1 MAVLLTGAIQKITYT
16 SKPGKRFKINCL
28 KACRVLAYEYFEGT
42 IVIKSASN
50 FLFTVGQLE

>member
-16 SKPGKRFKINCL
+16 SKPGKRFKIIVS
-28 KACRVLAYEYFEGT
+28 KLAYEYFEGT